1 MRTKSV
7 EKLLILLKEKAL
19 STWGKALLCF
29 NPNQL
34 LDHNV
39 SGILIFMLFPNI
51 FIFLSASCMSTPVRD
66 KVLLRIVLIA

>member
-1 MRTKSV
+1 MRAKSV

-19 STWGKALLCF
+19 SAWGKALLCF

-51 FIFLSASCMSTPVRD
+51 FYFLVGIFTVFAT
-66 KVLLRIVLIA
+66 